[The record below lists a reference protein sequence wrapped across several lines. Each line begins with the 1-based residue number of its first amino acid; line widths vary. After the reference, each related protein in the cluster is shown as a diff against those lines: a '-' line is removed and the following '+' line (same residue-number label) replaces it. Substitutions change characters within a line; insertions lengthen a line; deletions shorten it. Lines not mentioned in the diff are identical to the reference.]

1 MYNIPAP
8 YFDLDYTLDCGQV
21 FRWIPE
27 DDWWHGV
34 VKGEIIHAFQDRE
47 TESLILDSRLPE
59 DYLYRYF
66 RLDDD
71 IPSIFSDMDK
81 DAYIHEAISKYSGL
95 RLILQEPWE
104 CLISYM
110 LATASNIPRIKK
122 TIGTMSRLLG
132 EDLGN
137 GFFSF
142 PEPEALAGCCSD
154 DLCECRMGFRA
165 GRLVQAAQQ
174 VADGEFDLNAPFD
187 MGYGEAKQYLMNIE
201 GIGDK
206 VADCIL
212 LFSYDKMEAFPV
224 DTHVE
229 KIVKQYYSDN
239 FEGPYTKAKMAEWGI
254 SYFGKYC
261 GYAQQYLFYQRRLE
275 GALGTSL

>member
-21 FRWIPE
+21 FRWNQE

-34 VKGEIIHAFQDRE
+34 VKGEIVHAFHDMDND
-47 TESLILDSRLPE
+47 TLILDSRLPE
-59 DYLYRYF
+59 DYLYSYF

-71 IPSIFSDMDK
+71 LPFIFSDIDK
-81 DAYIHEAISKYSGL
+81 DAYIHEAISKYHGL

-122 TIGTMSRLLG
+122 TIETMSRLLG
-132 EDLGN
+132 DDLGN

-142 PEPEALAGCCSD
+142 PKPKVLAGCCSQ
-154 DLCECRMGFRA
+154 DLCECRMGFRTR
-165 GRLVQAAQQ
+165 RLVQAAQL
-174 VADGEFDLNAPFD
+174 VEDGEFDLNAPYEMD
-187 MGYGEAKQYLMNIE
+187 YRDAKKYLMTIE
-201 GIGDK
+201 GIGEK

-212 LFSYDKMEAFPV
+212 LFAYDKMEAFPV

-229 KIVKQYYSDN
+229 KIVRQYYSGS
-239 FEGPYTKAKMAEWGI
+239 FKGPYTKSKMAEWGF

-275 GALGTSL
+275 GALGTGF